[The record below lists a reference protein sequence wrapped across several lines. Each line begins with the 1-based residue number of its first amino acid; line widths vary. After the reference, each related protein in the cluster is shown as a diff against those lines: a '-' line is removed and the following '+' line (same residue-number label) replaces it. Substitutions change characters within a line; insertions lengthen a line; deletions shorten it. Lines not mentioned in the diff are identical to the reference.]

1 MTQTM
6 DRLGLS
12 WQTHRKRSR
21 KNQPLRY
28 LEVAI
33 NNKPLTNIIADY
45 DAQHGLETFDDDFIL
60 DSDFAD
66 VSKQAWSISCHDD
79 TSIIL
84 LACSCGHWECSHLA
98 VKSIQVANTVYWQFV
113 FNQPHLKPYSQLPDY
128 WFDANQYR
136 QTVGRILGNNG
147 VEAI

>member
-1 MTQTM
+1 
-6 DRLGLS
+6 
-12 WQTHRKRSR
+12 
-21 KNQPLRY
+21 
-28 LEVAI
+28 
-33 NNKPLTNIIADY
+33 
-45 DAQHGLETFDDDFIL
+45 
-60 DSDFAD
+60 
-66 VSKQAWSISCHDD
+66 
-79 TSIIL
+79 
-84 LACSCGHWECSHLA
+84 LA